1 MPEAKPTSPEPNEG
15 EGTGTLPTSPS
26 EKIFQPPNDGS
37 WVPRARLNSVLEKQ
51 SLLEEQV
58 KGLKKE
64 QEPSREKLLQGVE
77 QGEIS
82 QAAADAIWERSIT
95 DRVIEK
101 VTGTVDASQKV
112 KDQQRL
118 FQDYESAIPALSDPS
133 STEYKKAST
142 EYNYLVDTA
151 GQPEGWGTIIMSV
164 RSAFGPI
171 EALKTKLA
179 ATVVHET
186 HQEIGGAGGGP
197 KQKGS
202 SRQSQL
208 TDRQKDYYTNAMK
221 AGAYSNWDEVY
232 DELGI
237 KKDDAG
243 KK

>member
-1 MPEAKPTSPEPNEG
+1 MPEAKTTSPEPDEG
-15 EGTGTLPTSPS
+15 KGTGTLPTSPS
-26 EKIFQPPNDGS
+26 EKLFQPPSDGS
-37 WVPRARLNSVLEKQ
+37 WVPRSRLNSVLEKQ
-51 SLLEEQV
+51 TLLEEQV
-58 KGLKKE
+58 KDLKKE
-64 QEPSREKLLQGVE
+64 QEPSRAKLLQGVE

-82 QAAADAIWERSIT
+82 QADADTIWERSIT
-95 DRVIEK
+95 NRVIEK

-118 FQDYESAIPALSDPS
+118 FQDYETAIPALSDPGS
-133 STEYKKAST
+133 DEYKKAST
-142 EYNYLVDTA
+142 EYNYLVDSV

-171 EALKTKLA
+171 EALKTKIA

-186 HQEIGGAGGGP
+186 HQETGGSGGAPEKKDSGH
-197 KQKGS
+197 
-202 SRQSQL
+202 QSKL
-208 TDRQKDYYTNAMK
+208 TDRQKDYYTSAIR
-221 AGAYSNWDEVY
+221 AGAYSNWDAVY